1 MKEVEKKDVPEV
13 SGGQSSVSPLPC
25 FPSPYPV
32 DFPPIPRGPID
43 PIGPIGPNGPF
54 VPPDPMSDAIKKGQL
69 TT

>member
-32 DFPPIPRGPID
+32 DFPQIPGGPIGPID
-43 PIGPIGPNGPF
+43 PIGPNGPF